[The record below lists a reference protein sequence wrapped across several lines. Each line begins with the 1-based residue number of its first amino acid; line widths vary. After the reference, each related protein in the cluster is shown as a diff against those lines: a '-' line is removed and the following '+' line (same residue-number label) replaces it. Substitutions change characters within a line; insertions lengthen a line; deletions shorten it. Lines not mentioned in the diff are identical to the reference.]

1 MRFDFNIFN
10 LRGSFNLYALG
21 NIRTQGIQNRIK
33 YTPFRVLFI
42 DYDYYKQEWVE
53 EEINFFIKKYK
64 LGDFI
69 LLKTSEKGYHVI
81 CFDVITTEL
90 ETEILSLSGCDALFK
105 SSNQWDFR
113 SKVLRIT
120 EKGNTQSP
128 IFIRI
133 IKSPYNKFRKKS
145 AGHYLFYKK
154 IFKLR
159 TLLFSK
165 EQLFRCNYHKTIDA
179 KDHIV
184 YEVSCIDYPTKN
196 NVK

>member
-1 MRFDFNIFN
+1 MKLDFSLINWRFYLSI
-10 LRGSFNLYALG
+10 YTVG
-21 NIRTQGIQNRIK
+21 NIRTQGIHNRIK
-33 YTPFRVLFI
+33 YSPYRVLFM

-69 LLKTSEKGYHVI
+69 LLKTSSKGFHAI

-90 ETEILSLSGCDALFK
+90 ESEILSLSGCDPFFK
-105 SSNQWDFR
+105 SSSQWDFR

-128 IFIRI
+128 EFMRI
-133 IKSPYNKFRKKS
+133 IRSPYNNKRKKS

-154 IFKLR
+154 LFKLK
-159 TLLFSK
+159 TLFFNKS
-165 EQLFRCNYHKTIDA
+165 QLFKCHYNIAINEKEN
-179 KDHIV
+179 IV
-184 YEVSCIDYPTKN
+184 YEVSCIDYPTRN
-196 NVK
+196 NI